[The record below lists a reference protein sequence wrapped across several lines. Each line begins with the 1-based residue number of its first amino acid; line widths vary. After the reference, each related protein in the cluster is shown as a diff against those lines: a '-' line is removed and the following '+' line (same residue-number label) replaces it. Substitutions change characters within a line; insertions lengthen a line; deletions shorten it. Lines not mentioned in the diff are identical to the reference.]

1 MEDIRTF
8 VNEWG
13 FVLILILVFG
23 FAVFFVVR
31 EYLRQR
37 RYDRSP
43 QFTARA
49 TLVER
54 YLKGGTSGRNGY
66 SAYYGIFETTQGDI
80 LELRM
85 YRDQYYNLP
94 ENAVGLLTWQG
105 EDLLE
110 FKEVEA

>member
-1 MEDIRTF
+1 MG
-8 VNEWG
+8 EWI
-13 FVLILILVFG
+13 VILLVG
-23 FAVFFVVR
+23 GSVVIFVVR

-37 RYDRSP
+37 HYDRSP

-49 TLVER
+49 ALVER

-66 SAYYGIFETTQGDI
+66 RAYYGIFETTQGDI